1 MANTN
6 APRGLSPIGSITGAA
21 WNQQGQTFAIAND
34 ASNSYAIGDVVK
46 LAGGSDTNGIAYV
59 TKAATTDIPV
69 GVIVGFR
76 TADYGV
82 SLQGTNLN
90 LAQLYLGL
98 SAGLRYAVVATDPNI
113 IFEIETDAT
122 GVAAANVGS
131 NAGMTITADQTSTLS
146 QSSPLSSTILVASSI
161 KAQGTS
167 GSLALPL
174 TIIGVSQR
182 PDNSVG
188 AYDNVQVIFNRHQY
202 KQAQG
207 TA

>member
-6 APRGLSPIGSITGAA
+6 APRGLSPIGTITGAA
-21 WNQQGQTFAIAND
+21 WNQQGQTFAIATD
-34 ASNSYAIGDVVK
+34 ASNTYAIGDVVK
-46 LAGGSDTNGIAYV
+46 LAGGSDAYGVAYV
-59 TKAATTDIPV
+59 NKAASTDIPV

-122 GVAAANVGS
+122 GVAAANVGA
-131 NAGMTITADQTSTLS
+131 NAPMSITANQTTLS
-146 QSSPLSSTILVASSI
+146 QSSPLSSTVLNSSGI
-161 KAQGTS
+161 IAQGTT

>member
-76 TADYGV
+76 VANYGV
-82 SLQGTNLN
+82 SLQGTTLALN
-90 LAQLYLGL
+90 QIYYPVSSGL
-98 SAGLRYAVVATDPNI
+98 QYAVVVTDPNI

-122 GVAAANVGS
+122 GASFTTSSVDDPS
-131 NAGMTITADQTSTLS
+131 NHLIGFCL
-146 QSSPLSSTILVASSI
+146 PLSSIISNHNSFPGRSNL
-161 KAQGTS
+161 
-167 GSLALPL
+167 LA
-174 TIIGVSQR
+174 
-182 PDNSVG
+182 
-188 AYDNVQVIFNRHQY
+188 AEAF
-202 KQAQG
+202 
-207 TA
+207 

>member
-6 APRGLSPIGSITGAA
+6 APRGLSPVGTITGAA
-21 WNQQGQTFAIAND
+21 WNQQGQTFAIATD
-34 ASNSYAIGDVVK
+34 ASNTYAIGDVVK
-46 LAGGSDTNGIAYV
+46 LAGGSDAYGVAYV

-90 LAQLYLGL
+90 LAQIYLGL
-98 SAGLRYAVVATDPNI
+98 SAGLRYVVVATDPNI

-122 GVAAANVGS
+122 GASAANVGA
-131 NAGMTITADQTSTLS
+131 NAPMSITANQTTLS
-146 QSSPLSSTILVASSI
+146 QSSPLSSTVLNSSGI
-161 KAQGTS
+161 IAQGTT

-182 PDNSVG
+182 ADNSVG

>member
-1 MANTN
+1 MANQN
-6 APRGLSPIGSITGAA
+6 APRGLSPIGTITGAA
-21 WNQQGQTFAIAND
+21 WNQQGQTFAIASD
-34 ASNSYAIGDVVK
+34 ASNTYAVGDVVK
-46 LAGGSDTNGIAYV
+46 LAGGSDTNGTAYV

-76 TADYGV
+76 VADYGV

-90 LAQLYLGL
+90 LTQTYLPL
-98 SAGLRYAVVATDPNI
+98 SSGLRYAVVVTDPNVV
-113 IFEIETDAT
+113 FEVETDAT

-131 NAGMTITADQTSTLS
+131 NAPLTITANQTTLAT
-146 QSSPLSSTILVASSI
+146 SSPLSNTVLNSSGI
-161 KAQGTS
+161 IAQGTT

-174 TIIGVSQR
+174 TIIGVTQR
-182 PDNSVG
+182 ADNSVG
-188 AYDNVQVIFNRHQY
+188 AYDNVQVIFNRHQF

>member
-6 APRGLSPIGSITGAA
+6 APRGLSPVGTTTGAA

-34 ASNSYAIGDVVK
+34 ASNTYAIGDVVK
-46 LAGGSDTNGIAYV
+46 LAGGADANGVAYV
-59 TKAATTDIPV
+59 TKAATTDLPV

-76 TADYGV
+76 IANPGV
-82 SLQGTNLN
+82 SLQGTNLPLN
-90 LAQLYLGL
+90 QIYLPLNSGL
-98 SAGLRYAVVATDPNI
+98 SYAVVVTDPTVV
-113 IFEIETDAT
+113 FEIETDST

-131 NAGMTITADQTSTLS
+131 NAGMTITANQSTLAM
-146 QSSPLSSTILVASSI
+146 SSPLSSTVLNSSSI
-161 KAQGTS
+161 IAQGTT

-174 TIIGVSQR
+174 TIIGVKQSA
-182 PDNSVG
+182 DNTVG

-202 KQAQG
+202 KQAAG

>member
-1 MANTN
+1 MANSN
-6 APRGLSPIGSITGAA
+6 APRGLSPIGTITGAA
-21 WNQQGQTFAIAND
+21 WNQQGQTFAIATD
-34 ASNSYAIGDVVK
+34 ASNTYAIGDVVK
-46 LAGGSDTNGIAYV
+46 LASGSDAYGVAYV

-76 TADYGV
+76 VANPQT
-82 SLQGTNLN
+82 SLQGTTLALN
-90 LAQLYLGL
+90 QIYYPVSSGL
-98 SAGLRYAVVATDPNI
+98 QYAVVVTDPNI

-122 GVAAANVGS
+122 GVSAANVGS
-131 NAGMTITADQTSTLS
+131 NAPMTITANQTTLS
-146 QSSPLSSTILVASSI
+146 QSSPLSSTVLNSSGI
-161 KAQGTS
+161 IAQGTT

-182 PDNSVG
+182 PDNAVG

>member
-6 APRGLSPIGSITGAA
+6 APRGLSPVGTITGAA
-21 WNQQGQTFAIAND
+21 WNQQGQTFAIATD
-34 ASNSYAIGDVVK
+34 ASNTYAIGDVVK
-46 LAGGSDTNGIAYV
+46 LAGGSDAYGVAYV
-59 TKAATTDIPV
+59 NKAASTDIPV

-76 TADYGV
+76 IADYGV

-113 IFEIETDAT
+113 IFEIESDAT
-122 GVAAANVGS
+122 GVSAANVGS

>member
-6 APRGLSPIGSITGAA
+6 APRGLSPIGTITGAA
-21 WNQQGQTFAIAND
+21 WNQQGQTFAIATD
-34 ASNSYAIGDVVK
+34 ASNTYAIGDVVK
-46 LAGGSDTNGIAYV
+46 LAGGSDAYGVAYV

-76 TADYGV
+76 TADSGV

-90 LAQLYLGL
+90 LAQIYLGL

-122 GVAAANVGS
+122 GVSAANVGS
-131 NAGMTITADQTSTLS
+131 NAPMTITANQTTLS
-146 QSSPLSSTILVASSI
+146 QSSPLSSTVLNSSGI
-161 KAQGTS
+161 IAQGTT

-182 PDNSVG
+182 PDNAVG